1 MFTYIF
7 INSPSVQHNQLPHDR
22 SSKGSLEV
30 RWTSISPLNT
40 EKKVG
45 VGGESLSK
53 IYVLDTNV
61 LLQDPRSIFSF
72 EDNEVVIPAVVLE
85 EVDSKKRYMDEIG
98 RNARQV
104 SKLIDNM
111 RQTGKLHEKIPLE
124 NGGVLRI
131 ELNHR
136 SFHQLQ
142 EIFVEKTNDNRILA
156 VAKNLSL
163 EEQAMENGREVILV
177 SKDALV
183 RVKAD
188 ALGLQAEDF
197 LSDRVVE
204 VDHIYTGLLELYINN
219 DLLNRFY
226 EKGELNVTELANH
239 PFYPN
244 QFIVMK
250 DSLGGSASAIGV
262 IDATGKKVRKLIF
275 NHEHIWGIRSRN
287 AQQTMAFELLL
298 RKDIPLVTL
307 IGKAGTGK
315 TLLALAAGLMQT
327 EDLGEYKKLLV
338 ARPIVP
344 VGKDLGFLPGEKEE
358 KLRPWMQPIF
368 DNLEYL
374 FNTKKPGELDAILAG
389 MGSIEVEA
397 LTYIR
402 GRSIPEQFIIID
414 EAQNLT
420 KHEVKTIL
428 TRVGEKS
435 KIVLMGDPEQIDHPY
450 LDEYNNGL
458 TYVVEKFKEQKIAG
472 HIRLIKGERSGLAQ
486 LAADLL

>member
-1 MFTYIF
+1 
-7 INSPSVQHNQLPHDR
+7 
-22 SSKGSLEV
+22 
-30 RWTSISPLNT
+30 
-40 EKKVG
+40 
-45 VGGESLSK
+45 
-53 IYVLDTNV
+53 
-61 LLQDPRSIFSF
+61 
-72 EDNEVVIPAVVLE
+72 
-85 EVDSKKRYMDEIG
+85 MDEVG

-104 SKLIDNM
+104 SKLIDRLREN
-111 RQTGKLHEKIPLE
+111 GKLHEKILLD

-136 SFHQLQ
+136 SFQQLQ
-142 EIFVEKTNDNRILA
+142 DIFVEKTNDNRILA
-156 VAKNLSL
+156 VAKNLAL
-163 EEQAMENGREVILV
+163 EEQEKEDGRSVILV

-188 ALGLQAEDF
+188 AIGLQAEDF
-197 LSDRVVE
+197 LNDRVVDIE
-204 VDHIYTGLLELYINN
+204 HIYTGFLELYINAEH
-219 DLLNRFY
+219 LSRFY
-226 EKGELNVTELANH
+226 EKGELVLSEIANH

-244 QFIVMK
+244 QFIIMK
-250 DSLGGSASAIGV
+250 DALGSSASAVGMV
-262 IDATGKKVRKLIF
+262 DHAGKKVKKLTF
-275 NHEHIWGIRSRN
+275 HHEHVWGIRPRN
-287 AQQTMAFELLL
+287 VQQTMAFELLMREDL
-298 RKDIPLVTL
+298 PLVTL

-327 EDLGEYKKLLV
+327 EDLGRYKKLLV

-344 VGKDLGFLPGEKEE
+344 VGKDIGFLPGEKQE

-389 MGSIEVEA
+389 MSSIEVEA

-402 GRSIPEQFIIID
+402 GRSLPEQFIIID

-435 KIVLMGDPEQIDHPY
+435 KIILMGDPEQIDHPY

-458 TYVVEKFKEQKIAG
+458 TYVVEKFKEQKISG
-472 HIRLIKGERSGLAQ
+472 HVRLIKGERSGLAQ

>member
-1 MFTYIF
+1 M
-7 INSPSVQHNQLPHDR
+7 
-22 SSKGSLEV
+22 
-30 RWTSISPLNT
+30 
-40 EKKVG
+40 
-45 VGGESLSK
+45 LSK

-61 LLQDPRSIFSF
+61 LLQDPYSIFSF

-85 EVDSKKRYMDEIG
+85 EVDSKKRYMDEVG

-104 SKLIDNM
+104 SRIVDSL
-111 RQTGKLHEKIPLE
+111 RQTGRLHEKISLE
-124 NGGVLRI
+124 NGGSLRI

-136 SFHQLQ
+136 SFHELQ
-142 EIFVEKTNDNRILA
+142 DIFVEKTNDNRILA
-156 VAKNLSL
+156 VAKNLSD
-163 EEQAMENGREVILV
+163 EEETKENGKLVILV

-188 ALGLQAEDF
+188 AIGLYAEDF

-204 VDHIYTGLLELYINN
+204 VDHIYTGFHEVYVPLEVLGK
-219 DLLNRFY
+219 FY
-226 EKGELNVTELANH
+226 EKGELSLSEITNH

-244 QFIVMK
+244 QFLIMK
-250 DSLGGSASAIGV
+250 DALGSSSSAIGMV
-262 IDATGKKVRKLIF
+262 ERTGKKVRKLNM
-275 NHEHIWGIRSRN
+275 NHDHVWGIHPRN
-287 AQQTMAFELLL
+287 VQQTMAIELLL
-298 RKDIPLVTL
+298 RKDLPLVTM

-315 TLLALAAGLMQT
+315 TLLALASGLMQT
-327 EDLGEYKKLLV
+327 EDLRDYKKLIV

-344 VGKDLGFLPGEKEE
+344 LGKDLGYLPGEKQE
-358 KLRPWMQPIF
+358 KLRPWMQPIY
-368 DNLEYL
+368 DNLEFL

-402 GRSIPEQFIIID
+402 GRSIPDQYIIID

-428 TRVGEKS
+428 TRVGEGS
-435 KIVLMGDPEQIDHPY
+435 KVVLMGDPEQIDHPY
-450 LDEYNNGL
+450 LDAYNNGL
-458 TYVVEKFKEQKIAG
+458 TYVVEKFKDQMISG
-472 HIRLIKGERSGLAQ
+472 HIKLLKGERSGLAR

>member
-1 MFTYIF
+1 M
-7 INSPSVQHNQLPHDR
+7 N
-22 SSKGSLEV
+22 
-30 RWTSISPLNT
+30 
-40 EKKVG
+40 
-45 VGGESLSK
+45 K

-61 LLQDPRSIFSF
+61 LLQDPQAIFSF
-72 EDNEVVIPAVVLE
+72 QDNEVVIPAVVLE

-98 RNARQV
+98 RNARHV
-104 SKLIDNM
+104 SKLIDNL
-111 RQTGKLHEKIPLE
+111 RQQGKLHEKIPLYT
-124 NGGVLRI
+124 GGSLRI

-136 SFHQLQ
+136 SFQQLQ
-142 EIFVEKTNDNRILA
+142 EIFLEKTNDNRIIA

-163 EEQAMENGREVILV
+163 EEEAKKDGKSVILV
-177 SKDALV
+177 SKDTLV

-197 LSDRVVE
+197 LSDRVIE
-204 VDHIYTGLLELYINN
+204 VNDIYTGFIELYTERE
-219 DLLNRFY
+219 LLDKFY
-226 EKGELNVTELANH
+226 DKGELTLTDITKQR
-239 PFYPN
+239 FYSH
-244 QFIVMK
+244 QFLIMK
-250 DSLGGSASAIGV
+250 DALGSSASALGMV
-262 IDATGKKVRKLIF
+262 DASGLKVKKLVYDQ
-275 NHEHIWGIRSRN
+275 EHMWGIKARN
-287 AQQTMAFELLL
+287 VQQTMATELLL
-298 RKDIPLVTL
+298 RDDISLVTM

-315 TLLALAAGLMQT
+315 TLLALAAGLLQT
-327 EDLGEYKKLLV
+327 EDFNKFNKLLV

-344 VGKDLGFLPGEKEE
+344 VGKDIGYLPGEKQE

-374 FNTKKPGELDAILAG
+374 FNTKKPGELDDILAG

-402 GRSIPEQFIIID
+402 GRSIPDQYIIID

-428 TRVGEKS
+428 TRVGERS
-435 KIVLMGDPEQIDHPY
+435 KIVLMGDPAQIDHPY

-458 TYVVEKFKEQKIAG
+458 TYVVEKFKDQKLAG
-472 HIRLIKGERSGLAQ
+472 HVKLMKGERSGLAQ

>member
-1 MFTYIF
+1 M
-7 INSPSVQHNQLPHDR
+7 
-22 SSKGSLEV
+22 G
-30 RWTSISPLNT
+30 
-40 EKKVG
+40 
-45 VGGESLSK
+45 LSK

-61 LLQDPRSIFSF
+61 LLQDPYSIFSF
-72 EDNEVVIPAVVLE
+72 SDNDVVIPAVALE

-98 RNARQV
+98 RNARQI
-104 SKLIDNM
+104 SRLIDNL
-111 RQTGKLHEKIPLE
+111 RETGKLHDKIPLE
-124 NGGVLRI
+124 NGGTLRI

-136 SFHQLQ
+136 SFHELQ

-156 VAKNLSL
+156 VAKNLSI
-163 EEQAMENGREVILV
+163 EESKKENGRTVILV
-177 SKDALV
+177 SKDTLV

-188 ALGLQAEDF
+188 AIGLVSEDF

-204 VDHIYTGLLELYINN
+204 NDHLYTGFMDVQVTI
-219 DLLNRFY
+219 DVLNSFY
-226 EKGELNVTELANH
+226 ENGQLPIGEIGNGIY
-239 PFYPN
+239 YPN
-244 QFIVMK
+244 QFLILKDVLGSSSSALAIVDPSRK
-250 DSLGGSASAIGV
+250 YV
-262 IDATGKKVRKLIF
+262 KKLVF
-275 NHEHIWGIRSRN
+275 DHEHIWGIRPRN
-287 AQQTMAFELLL
+287 VQQTMAIEMLLK
-298 RKDIPLVTL
+298 KDMPLVTL

-315 TLLALAAGLMQT
+315 TLLALASGLMQT
-327 EDLGEYKKLLV
+327 EDFGDYKKLLV

-344 VGKDLGFLPGEKEE
+344 MGKDLGFLPGEKEE

-374 FNTKKPGELDAILAG
+374 FNTKKPGELEAILAG

-402 GRSIPEQFIIID
+402 GRSIPDQFIIID

-428 TRVGEKS
+428 TRVGEGS

-450 LDEYNNGL
+450 LDAFNNGL
-458 TYVVEKFKEQKIAG
+458 SYVVERFKDQPIAG
-472 HIRLIKGERSGLAQ
+472 HVKLVKGERSSLAQ

>member
-1 MFTYIF
+1 M
-7 INSPSVQHNQLPHDR
+7 
-22 SSKGSLEV
+22 
-30 RWTSISPLNT
+30 
-40 EKKVG
+40 
-45 VGGESLSK
+45 SK

-61 LLQDPRSIFSF
+61 LLQDPYSIFSF
-72 EDNEVVIPAVVLE
+72 EENEVVIPAVVLE

-104 SKLIDNM
+104 SRLIDSF
-111 RQTGKLHEKIPLE
+111 RGTGKLHEKIPLE
-124 NGGVLRI
+124 NGGSLRI

-136 SFHQLQ
+136 SFQQLQ
-142 EIFVEKTNDNRILA
+142 DIFIEKTNDNRILA

-163 EEQAMENGREVILV
+163 EEETKENGRTVILV

-188 ALGLQAEDF
+188 AIGLLSEDF

-204 VDHIYTGLLELYINN
+204 NDHQYTGFMEAYISQ
-219 DLLNRFY
+219 DALNRFY
-226 EKGELNVTELANH
+226 EKGELPVSDVSSFTV
-239 PFYPN
+239 YPN
-244 QFIVMK
+244 QFLIMK
-250 DSLGGSASAIGV
+250 DELGSSASAIGFV
-262 IDATGKKVRKLIF
+262 DKSRKKIKKLIF
-275 NHEHIWGIRSRN
+275 DNDQIWGIKPRN
-287 AQQTMAFELLL
+287 VQQTIAMELLL
-298 RKDIPLVTL
+298 RKDLPLVTL
-307 IGKAGTGK
+307 TGKAGTGK
-315 TLLALAAGLMQT
+315 TLIALASGLLQT
-327 EDLGEYKKLLV
+327 EDYGHYKKLLV

-344 VGKDLGFLPGEKEE
+344 VGKDIGFLPGEKEE

-374 FNTKKPGELDAILAG
+374 FNTKKPGELEAILAG

-402 GRSIPEQFIIID
+402 GRSIPDQYIIID

-428 TRVGEKS
+428 TRVGEGS

-450 LDEYNNGL
+450 LDAYNNGL
-458 TYVVEKFKEQKIAG
+458 TYVVERFKDQTISG
-472 HIRLIKGERSGLAQ
+472 HIKLIKGERSGLAQ

>member
-1 MFTYIF
+1 
-7 INSPSVQHNQLPHDR
+7 
-22 SSKGSLEV
+22 
-30 RWTSISPLNT
+30 
-40 EKKVG
+40 
-45 VGGESLSK
+45 LSK

-61 LLQDPRSIFSF
+61 LLQDPYSIFSF
-72 EDNEVVIPAVVLE
+72 SDNDVVIPAVALE

-98 RNARQV
+98 RNARQI
-104 SKLIDNM
+104 SRLIDNL
-111 RQTGKLHEKIPLE
+111 RESGKLHDKIPLE
-124 NGGVLRI
+124 NGGTLRI

-136 SFHQLQ
+136 SFHELQ

-156 VAKNLSL
+156 VAKNLSI
-163 EEQAMENGREVILV
+163 EESKKENGRTVILV
-177 SKDALV
+177 SKDTLV

-188 ALGLQAEDF
+188 AIGLKSEDF

-204 VDHIYTGLLELYINN
+204 NEHLYTGFMDVQVTIDVLNN
-219 DLLNRFY
+219 FY
-226 EKGELNVTELANH
+226 ENGQLPITEIGNGNY
-239 PFYPN
+239 YPN
-244 QFIVMK
+244 QFLILKDVLGSSSSALAIV
-250 DSLGGSASAIGV
+250 DSSRKFV
-262 IDATGKKVRKLIF
+262 KKLVF
-275 NHEHIWGIRSRN
+275 DHEHIWGIRPRN
-287 AQQTMAFELLL
+287 VQQTMAIEMLLK
-298 RKDIPLVTL
+298 KDMPLVTL

-315 TLLALAAGLMQT
+315 TLLALASGLMQT
-327 EDLGEYKKLLV
+327 EDFGDYKKLLV

-344 VGKDLGFLPGEKEE
+344 MGKDLGFLPGEKEE

-374 FNTKKPGELDAILAG
+374 FNTKKPGELEAILAG

-402 GRSIPEQFIIID
+402 GRSIPDQFIIID

-428 TRVGEKS
+428 TRVGEGS

-450 LDEYNNGL
+450 LDAFNNGL
-458 TYVVEKFKEQKIAG
+458 SYVVERFKDQPLAG
-472 HIRLIKGERSGLAQ
+472 HVKLVKGERSSLAQ

>member
-1 MFTYIF
+1 M
-7 INSPSVQHNQLPHDR
+7 
-22 SSKGSLEV
+22 K
-30 RWTSISPLNT
+30 
-40 EKKVG
+40 
-45 VGGESLSK
+45 K

-61 LLQDPRSIFSF
+61 LLQDPNSIFSF
-72 EDNEVVIPAVVLE
+72 EDNEIVIPAVVLE

-104 SKLIDNM
+104 SKLIDSF
-111 RQTGKLHEKIPLE
+111 RKAGKLHEKIPLE
-124 NGGVLRI
+124 NGGILRI

-136 SFHQLQ
+136 SFQQLQ
-142 EIFVEKTNDNRILA
+142 DIFIEKTNDNRILA
-156 VAKNLSL
+156 VAKNLAI
-163 EEQAMENGREVILV
+163 EEGTKESGRPVILV

-197 LSDRVVE
+197 LNDRVVE
-204 VDHIYTGLLELYINN
+204 IDHIYTGLLEIYL
-219 DLLNRFY
+219 DKELLNLFY
-226 EKGELNVTELANH
+226 EKGEIKLSEFTHH

-244 QFIVMK
+244 QFLIIK
-250 DSLGGSASAIGV
+250 DALGSSASAIGIV
-262 IDATGKKVRKLIF
+262 DETGKMVKKLVY
-275 NHEHIWGIRSRN
+275 NQESIWGIKPRN
-287 AQQTMAFELLL
+287 VGQTMAMELLF
-298 RKDIPLVTL
+298 RQDIPLVTMT
-307 IGKAGTGK
+307 GKAGTGK

-327 EDLGEYKKLLV
+327 EDLHSYKKLLV

-344 VGKDLGFLPGEKEE
+344 VGKDLGYLPGEKQE

-374 FNTKKPGELDAILAG
+374 FNTKKPGELEAILAG

-402 GRSIPEQFIIID
+402 GRSIPEQYIIID

-458 TYVVEKFKEQKIAG
+458 TYVLEKFKDQKVAG
-472 HIRLIKGERSGLAQ
+472 HIQLLKGERSGLAQ

>member
-1 MFTYIF
+1 M
-7 INSPSVQHNQLPHDR
+7 
-22 SSKGSLEV
+22 
-30 RWTSISPLNT
+30 
-40 EKKVG
+40 
-45 VGGESLSK
+45 
-53 IYVLDTNV
+53 LDTNV
-61 LLQDPRSIFSF
+61 LLQDPYSIFSF

-104 SKLIDNM
+104 SRLIDSL

-124 NGGVLRI
+124 NGGALRI

-163 EEQAMENGREVILV
+163 EEETKEDGRRVILV

-188 ALGLQAEDF
+188 AIGLHSEDF
-197 LSDRVVE
+197 LSDRVIE
-204 VDHIYTGLLELYINN
+204 NDHIYTGNLECYIS
-219 DLLNRFY
+219 LEQLNRFY
-226 EKGELNVTELANH
+226 EKGELQLTEISNH

-244 QFIVMK
+244 QFLIMK
-250 DSLGGSASAIGV
+250 DSLGSSASAIGMV
-262 IDATGKKVRKLIF
+262 DQKGKMVKKLVF
-275 NHEHIWGIRSRN
+275 DHDHIWGIRPRN
-287 AQQTMAFELLL
+287 VQQTMAIELLL
-298 RKDIPLVTL
+298 RKDLPLVTL

-327 EDLGEYKKLLV
+327 EDYGEYKKLLV

-358 KLRPWMQPIF
+358 KLRPWMQPIY

-374 FNTKKPGELDAILAG
+374 FNVKKPGELDAILAG

-420 KHEVKTIL
+420 KHEIKTIL
-428 TRVGEKS
+428 TRVGERS

-450 LDEYNNGL
+450 LDAYNNGL
-458 TYVVEKFKEQKIAG
+458 TYVVEKFKEQSISG
-472 HIRLIKGERSGLAQ
+472 HVKLFKGERSGLAQ

>member
-1 MFTYIF
+1 M
-7 INSPSVQHNQLPHDR
+7 N
-22 SSKGSLEV
+22 
-30 RWTSISPLNT
+30 
-40 EKKVG
+40 
-45 VGGESLSK
+45 K

-61 LLQDPRSIFSF
+61 LLQDPYAIFSF
-72 EDNEVVIPAVVLE
+72 EDNEVIIPAVVLE
-85 EVDSKKRYMDEIG
+85 ELDSKKRYMDEIG

-104 SKLIDNM
+104 SKLIDGF
-111 RQTGKLHEKIPLE
+111 REKGKLHHGIPLH
-124 NGGVLRI
+124 NGGELRI

-136 SFHQLQ
+136 SFHELQ
-142 EIFVEKTNDNRILA
+142 EIFIEKTNDNRILA

-163 EEQAMENGREVILV
+163 EEQTKKNGKTVILV
-177 SKDALV
+177 SKDTLV

-188 ALGLQAEDF
+188 AIGLLSQDF
-197 LSDRVVE
+197 LNDRVVE
-204 VDHIYTGLLELYINN
+204 LDHIYSGFQEILVSRE
-219 DLLNRFY
+219 LLNQFY
-226 EKGELNVTELANH
+226 GKGSLLVSSITKEQLH
-239 PFYPN
+239 PN
-244 QFIVMK
+244 QFILMK
-250 DSLGGSASAIGV
+250 DILGTSASAV
-262 IDATGKKVRKLIF
+262 ALVDFTGKTARKLIF
-275 NHEHIWGIRSRN
+275 DEDHIWGIKARN
-287 AQQTMAFELLL
+287 VQQVMAMEILL
-298 RKDIPLVTL
+298 RSDIPLVTL

-327 EDLGEYKKLLV
+327 EDLGRYKKLLV

-344 VGKDLGFLPGEKEE
+344 VGKDIGYLPGEKEE

-389 MGSIEVEA
+389 MSSIEVEA

-402 GRSIPEQFIIID
+402 GRSIPDQFIIID

-428 TRVGEKS
+428 TRVGERS

-458 TYVVEKFKEQKIAG
+458 TYVVEKFKEQQIAG
-472 HIRLIKGERSGLAQ
+472 HVKLIKGERSGLAQ
-486 LAADLL
+486 LAANLL

>member
-1 MFTYIF
+1 M
-7 INSPSVQHNQLPHDR
+7 
-22 SSKGSLEV
+22 G
-30 RWTSISPLNT
+30 
-40 EKKVG
+40 
-45 VGGESLSK
+45 K

-61 LLQDPRSIFSF
+61 LLQDPRAIYSF
-72 EDNEVVIPAVVLE
+72 KDNEVVIPAVVLE

-104 SKLIDNM
+104 SKLIDNL
-111 RQTGKLHEKIPLE
+111 RKTGKLHEKIQLE
-124 NGGVLRI
+124 TGGSLRI

-136 SFHQLQ
+136 SFHELQ
-142 EIFVEKTNDNRILA
+142 DIFVEKTNDNRILA

-163 EEQAMENGREVILV
+163 EEQEKENGKQVILV

-188 ALGLQAEDF
+188 ALGLQSEDF
-197 LSDRVVE
+197 LNDRVVE
-204 VDHIYTGLLELYINN
+204 VDHIYSGFLEIYINRN
-219 DLLNRFY
+219 LLDLFY
-226 EKGELNVTELANH
+226 EKGELHVTELVNH

-244 QFIVMK
+244 QFILLK
-250 DSLGGSASAIGV
+250 DALGGSSSAIGIV
-262 IDATGKKVRKLIF
+262 DKTGKVVRKLNF
-275 NHEHIWGIRSRN
+275 KQDHIWGIKPRN
-287 AQQTMAFELLL
+287 VQQTMAFELLL
-298 RKDIPLVTL
+298 RDDIPLVTL

-327 EDLGEYKKLLV
+327 EDMGKYKKLLV

-344 VGKDLGFLPGEKEE
+344 VGKDIGFLPGEKQE
-358 KLRPWMQPIF
+358 KLRPWMQPIY

-435 KIVLMGDPEQIDHPY
+435 KIVFMGDTEQIDHPY

-458 TYVVEKFKEQKIAG
+458 TYVVEKFKDQKIAG
-472 HIRLIKGERSGLAQ
+472 HIRLVKGERSGLAQ
-486 LAADLL
+486 LAADIL

>member
-1 MFTYIF
+1 
-7 INSPSVQHNQLPHDR
+7 L
-22 SSKGSLEV
+22 K
-30 RWTSISPLNT
+30 
-40 EKKVG
+40 
-45 VGGESLSK
+45 K

-61 LLQDPRSIFSF
+61 LLQDPYSIFSF

-98 RNARQV
+98 RNARHV
-104 SKLIDNM
+104 SKLIDGF
-111 RQTGKLHEKIPLE
+111 RQSGKLHEKIPLE

-163 EEQAMENGREVILV
+163 EEETKENGSPVILV

-197 LSDRVVE
+197 LNDRVVE
-204 VDHIYTGLLELYINN
+204 LDHIYTGLAELYIDSEKVNE
-219 DLLNRFY
+219 FY
-226 EKGELNVTELANH
+226 EKGELMLSDITTH
-239 PFYPN
+239 FFYPN
-244 QFIVMK
+244 QFLLMK
-250 DSLGGSASAIGV
+250 NSLGGSSSAIGIV
-262 IDATGKKVRKLIF
+262 EKTGRYVKKLVY
-275 NHEHIWGIRSRN
+275 NQESIWGVKPRN
-287 AQQTMAFELLL
+287 VQQTMAMELLL
-298 RKDIPLVTL
+298 REDIQLVTM

-315 TLLALAAGLMQT
+315 TLLALATGLMQA
-327 EDLGEYKKLLV
+327 EDLLNYKKLLV

-344 VGKDLGFLPGEKEE
+344 VGKDLGYLPGEKQE
-358 KLRPWMQPIF
+358 KLRPWVQPIY

-374 FNTKKPGELDAILAG
+374 FNTKKPGEIDAILAG
-389 MGSIEVEA
+389 MASIEVEA

-435 KIVLMGDPEQIDHPY
+435 KIILMGDPEQIDHPY

-458 TYVVEKFKEQKIAG
+458 TYVAEKFKEQQVAG
-472 HIRLIKGERSGLAQ
+472 HIKLLKGERSSLAQ

>member
-1 MFTYIF
+1 MDFF
-7 INSPSVQHNQLPHDR
+7 
-22 SSKGSLEV
+22 
-30 RWTSISPLNT
+30 SPLIT

-111 RQTGKLHEKIPLE
+111 RETGKLHEKIPLE

-142 EIFVEKTNDNRILA
+142 DIFVEKTNDNRILA

-163 EEQAMENGREVILV
+163 EEEEKENGRPVILV

-204 VDHIYTGLLELYINN
+204 VDHIYTGLIDLYINN
-219 DLLNRFY
+219 DLLDRFY
-226 EKGELNVTELANH
+226 EKGELNVTELTNH

-262 IDATGKKVRKLIF
+262 VDSTGKKVKKLIF

-358 KLRPWMQPIF
+358 KLRPWMQPIY

-472 HIRLIKGERSGLAQ
+472 HIRLVKGERSGLAQ